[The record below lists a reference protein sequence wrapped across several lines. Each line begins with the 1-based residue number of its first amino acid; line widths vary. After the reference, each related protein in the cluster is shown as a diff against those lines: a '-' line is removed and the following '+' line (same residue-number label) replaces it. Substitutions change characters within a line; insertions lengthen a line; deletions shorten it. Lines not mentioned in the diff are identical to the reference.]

1 MGGRAGQAKTRA
13 MASEEAGSRAR
24 RDDWDSISHLRGRC
38 DPGSHPSRRPALD
51 PPRGAGQGMWRMWH
65 TWRRRRWRHAPR
77 GSPRGARAEGL
88 YQGRAS
94 ASSPRRWRILGR
106 CTNSLGISSK
116 TQQPRLVH
124 RRRPRGGGRRRRR
137 DANPTGGAGLTGK
150 KGCGKWRPRTVA
162 HEGAPRAGCRGC
174 SRGVA
179 RSVAHRPSDVHAVS
193 AARKSTTHTQ
203 RYLYRAP

>member
-13 MASEEAGSRAR
+13 MASEEAGSEQGEMIGIVYPISEVDVIQALIPHGGR
-24 RDDWDSISHLRGRC
+24 RSILR
-38 DPGSHPSRRPALD
+38 
-51 PPRGAGQGMWRMWH
+51 AGQGRECGECGIPGGGGGGGAH
-65 TWRRRRWRHAPR
+65 RAEARAAPGRKVSIKVVPARRRLGAWRF
-77 GSPRGARAEGL
+77 
-88 YQGRAS
+88 
-94 ASSPRRWRILGR
+94 LGR

-137 DANPTGGAGLTGK
+137 VANPTGGAGLTGK
-150 KGCGKWRPRTVA
+150 KGCGKWRPRAVA
-162 HEGAPRAGCRGC
+162 HEGAPLAGCRGC